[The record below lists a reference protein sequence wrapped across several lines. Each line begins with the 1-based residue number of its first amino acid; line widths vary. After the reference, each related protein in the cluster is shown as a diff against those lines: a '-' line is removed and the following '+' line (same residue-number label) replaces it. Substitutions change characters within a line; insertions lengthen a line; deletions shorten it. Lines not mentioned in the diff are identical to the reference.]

1 MADEFLGTVSAK
13 LKDGKLNALLSKL
26 DFHTSP
32 AALKSVLLEH
42 NVGIT
47 EEAMKLGELAAL
59 GWCLIV
65 NYDTTNYVSVLGS
78 TGGTNILRV
87 PPASAC
93 LFHFGT
99 GVTAPYL
106 IANVAPCDVGYL
118 ICDR

>member
-13 LKDGKLNALLSKL
+13 LKDGRLNALLSKL
-26 DFHTSP
+26 DFTTSP
-32 AALKSVLLEH
+32 SILKAAVLEH

-47 EEAMKLGELAAL
+47 EEAMKLGELTAL

-65 NYDTTNYVSVLGS
+65 NFDPTNYVSILAS
-78 TGGTNILRV
+78 TGGLNIIRV
-87 PPASAC
+87 PPASGE

-99 GVTAPYL
+99 SVTAPYL
-106 IANVAPCDVGYL
+106 IANTAPVNVAYL